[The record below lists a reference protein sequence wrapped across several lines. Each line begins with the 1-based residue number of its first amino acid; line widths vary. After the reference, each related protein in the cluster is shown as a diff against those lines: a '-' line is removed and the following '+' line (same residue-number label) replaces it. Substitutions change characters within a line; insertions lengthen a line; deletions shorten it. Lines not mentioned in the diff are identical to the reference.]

1 MAFELF
7 YINFTDEIF
16 KQNITNL
23 TNKQQRLATKWN
35 KSNPY
40 TSLKDSISMSNNC
53 FVKLLSTQ
61 QKVKIYDTPLSTLR
75 SSLGGFKCVSVN
87 ILLQ

>member
-23 TNKQQRLATKWN
+23 TNKQQRLATK
-35 KSNPY
+35 
-40 TSLKDSISMSNNC
+40 
-53 FVKLLSTQ
+53 
-61 QKVKIYDTPLSTLR
+61 
-75 SSLGGFKCVSVN
+75 
-87 ILLQ
+87 